1 MNSQRLI
8 TNLYK
13 KKTEKLSET
22 SDSDHSANPVCANP
36 VCADPVCAKNRLGKQ
51 GEEQAA
57 AFLKSAGMEIIAQ
70 NYRSK
75 TGEIDIIALEGE
87 TVIFL
92 EVKTWSAFGM
102 EDLGYGVDIKKQRKI
117 IKTAKFFL
125 SENRKYSNMAI
136 RFDVIFVNNNLIN
149 HLASAFM
156 ESV

>member
-1 MNSQRLI
+1 MNNSQSL
-8 TNLYK
+8 LSGK
-13 KKTEKLSET
+13 K
-22 SDSDHSANPVCANP
+22 
-36 VCADPVCAKNRLGKQ
+36 

-57 AFLKSAGMEIIAQ
+57 AALEEAGMEIIVK

-87 TVIFL
+87 TIVFV

-102 EDLGYGVDIKKQRKI
+102 EDLGYGINIKKQQKI

-136 RFDVIFVNNNLIN
+136 RFDVVFINNNSIN
-149 HLASAFM
+149 HLASAFT
-156 ESV
+156 ERV